1 MLCRMLLSVFPIPER
16 QQYEG
21 LAQSR
26 RRLGSNVQD
35 VDSSVQQA
43 VSCCTKIKSQR
54 FLNSENSLWRLVV
67 TKKGLPPS
75 QVRLRITAIL
85 TQKSALEA
93 DWDLN
98 ETRSTCIGIS
108 APGIQGKPPLE
119 LLESSI
125 DIPQ

>member
-43 VSCCTKIKSQR
+43 KLTESNTRPIRVFANYDLMVS
-54 FLNSENSLWRLVV
+54 
-67 TKKGLPPS
+67 
-75 QVRLRITAIL
+75 
-85 TQKSALEA
+85 
-93 DWDLN
+93 D
-98 ETRSTCIGIS
+98 
-108 APGIQGKPPLE
+108 
-119 LLESSI
+119 
-125 DIPQ
+125 